1 MVMESLGALHI
12 FVRAAEL
19 RSFTDAG
26 RDLGL
31 SSSAVGKAVAR
42 LEDRLGV
49 RLFHRNTRSIALT
62 AEGSQFLESCR
73 RIFSEVAAIELEFAQ
88 KKAAPKGKLR
98 VSLPLAGMV
107 IMPVVSQFLETY
119 PDIVLDLDFGDRPRD
134 LIDGGFDVGICAGE
148 LDDSRLMSRNL
159 GSYRYE
165 MVGSPAYFARAG
177 LPLTPFDLTSHACL
191 RCKDPATGRVQRW
204 PLVGSMTAL
213 AAALPTAAVASALE
227 PLILM
232 AERGIG
238 IACLPDF
245 AVQRQLADGSLVSA
259 LGRYI
264 DYSESLRAV
273 WPSSRFRSPKLRVF
287 IDFLITHLTPKF
299 APAGTSAAIAR
310 RARVQRSDVPS
321 LTRRNTADPFQIDLT
336 RASA

>member
-1 MVMESLGALHI
+1 MVMESLGALHV

-62 AEGSQFLESCR
+62 AEGSQFLDSCR

-88 KKAAPKGKLR
+88 KKTAPKGKLR
-98 VSLPLAGMV
+98 VSLPLAGML
-107 IMPVVSQFLETY
+107 IMPVVSQFLQTY
-119 PDIVLDLDFGDRPRD
+119 PDIVLDLEFGDRSGD
-134 LIDGGFDVGICAGE
+134 LIEGGFDVGICTGE
-148 LDDSRLMSRNL
+148 LHDSRLMSRTL
-159 GSYRYE
+159 GTYRYE
-165 MVGSPAYFARAG
+165 IVGSPSYFARAG
-177 LPLTPFDLTSHACL
+177 VPLNPFELAPHACL
-191 RCKDPATGRVQRW
+191 RCKDPMTGRIQRW
-204 PLVGSMTAL
+204 PLVGSATAL
-213 AAALPTAAVASALE
+213 AASLPTAAVASALE

-232 AERGIG
+232 AERGVG

-245 AVQRQLADGSLVSA
+245 AIQRQVADGILVSVLADYVE
-259 LGRYI
+259 
-264 DYSESLRAV
+264 YSESLRAV
-273 WPSSRFRSPKLRVF
+273 WPSSRFLSPKLRVF
-287 IDFLITHLTPKF
+287 IDFLIVHLSPKF
-299 APAGTSAAIAR
+299 APAGTTTAIPKG
-310 RARVQRSDVPS
+310 ARVRRSDVPAPT
-321 LTRRNTADPFQIDLT
+321 LRKAAEPFHADRT